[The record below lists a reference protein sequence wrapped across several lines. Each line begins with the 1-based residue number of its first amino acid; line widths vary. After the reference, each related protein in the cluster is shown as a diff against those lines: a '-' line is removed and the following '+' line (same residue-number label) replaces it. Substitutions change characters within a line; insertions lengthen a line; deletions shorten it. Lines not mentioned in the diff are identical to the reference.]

1 MMVDHI
7 IKVITIN
14 MNTYKIGIE
23 EKSKGMKLQGTF
35 YDTNI
40 KDAITQAK
48 NYYALAF
55 DVFPDQV
62 HILSIAVNV

>member
-1 MMVDHI
+1 
-7 IKVITIN
+7 